1 MTQVTLDY
9 PFTFKG
15 LKVESLTMRRPT
27 VGDLI
32 AVGKISEESEREI
45 MLFTNLCQ
53 VEPDLI
59 KSLDLK
65 DYKKAQEAYS
75 GFLS

>member
-1 MTQVTLDY
+1 
-9 PFTFKG
+9 
-15 LKVESLTMRRPT
+15 MRRPT

-32 AVGKISEESEREI
+32 AVGKLTDEGEREI